1 MKKFLMYIT
10 VAASLVACNNDLET
24 EGVSRTTYFPEFV
37 MEGSD
42 FIIVDDAAAYS
53 EPGIEV
59 LEQGSPIDFTT
70 TYTGRYSGYSGTTI
84 GTDDDEYTVTYA
96 AVNRDGFAAAAT
108 RTVVVTGTGDFE
120 TSIEGLYSAE
130 TVRISGEAY
139 DENIFVMVTEVSPG
153 VFAVTDALGGF
164 YSDGRALGDDYLV
177 LGLEIAVNDLA
188 TNDFT
193 YTSDVE
199 RADGIAMEVSELSID
214 PETRTISFH
223 TSAPSL
229 ASGDWDITLTQIQP
243 E

>member
-1 MKKFLMYIT
+1 MKKILMYMT
-10 VAASLVACNNDLET
+10 VVAGLVACSDPET
-24 EGVSRTTYFPEFV
+24 EGISRTTYFPEFV

-42 FIIVDDAAAYS
+42 LVITDDASTYT

-70 TYTGRYSGYSGTTI
+70 TYQGRYTGYSGTTI
-84 GTDDDEYTVTYA
+84 GTEDDEYIVTYD
-96 AVNRDGFAAAAT
+96 AVNRDGFAASAT
-108 RTVVVTGTGDFE
+108 RRVVVTSTGDFE

-130 TVRISGEAY
+130 VLRVTDEGY
-139 DENIFVMVTEVSPG
+139 DNLLVMVTEISPG

-164 YSDGRALGDDYLV
+164 YSDGRGLGDDYLST
-177 LGLEIAVNDLA
+177 GMEITVNDLS

-193 YTSDVE
+193 YTNAERVADGAAIEVSDV
-199 RADGIAMEVSELSID
+199 SID

-223 TSAPSL
+223 ASAPTF
-229 ASGDWDITLTQIQP
+229 ANGDWDITLTQIQP